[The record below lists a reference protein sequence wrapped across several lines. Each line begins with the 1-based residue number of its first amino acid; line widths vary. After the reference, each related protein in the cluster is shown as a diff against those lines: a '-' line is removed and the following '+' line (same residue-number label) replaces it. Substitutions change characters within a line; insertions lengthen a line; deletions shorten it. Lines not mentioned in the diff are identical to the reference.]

1 VVVCGKP
8 GVGRWNGAPVYRR
21 NPPPALCLHENP
33 RFDIFRFPFRINA
46 GTNRGKVEMRFDN

>member
-1 VVVCGKP
+1 
-8 GVGRWNGAPVYRR
+8 
-21 NPPPALCLHENP
+21 LHENP